1 MVYTFHC
8 AHSHL
13 EMQLN
18 DIIIV
23 SVMVSDAYTT
33 TDTDPI
39 PPKMADTDL
48 SIWYQCIPKMRHI
61 IWHCRVLITL

>member
-8 AHSHL
+8 AHFHL

-18 DIIIV
+18 DIIIA
-23 SVMVSDAYTT
+23 SVMVSDAYTI

-39 PPKMADTDL
+39 PPKMANTDL
-48 SIWYQCIPKMRHI
+48 SIWYQCIPSSHDRS
-61 IWHCRVLITL
+61 T

>member
-23 SVMVSDAYTT
+23 SVMVSDAYTI

-39 PPKMADTDL
+39 PPK
-48 SIWYQCIPKMRHI
+48 WPIPI
-61 IWHCRVLITL
+61 QVSGIGASLIHALFQFTVYILY

>member
-1 MVYTFHC
+1 MVYIFHC

-23 SVMVSDAYTT
+23 SVMVSDAYTI
-33 TDTDPI
+33 TDTDLI
-39 PPKMADTDL
+39 PPKMADI
-48 SIWYQCIPKMRHI
+48 SI
-61 IWHCRVLITL
+61 

>member
-8 AHSHL
+8 AYSHL

-23 SVMVSDAYTT
+23 SVMVSDAYTIT
-33 TDTDPI
+33 NTDLI
-39 PPKMADTDL
+39 LPKMADTDR
-48 SIWYQCIPKMRHI
+48 SIYISGIGASLLNM
-61 IWHCRVLITL
+61 L

>member
-23 SVMVSDAYTT
+23 SVMVSDTYTI

-39 PPKMADTDL
+39 LPKMADTDL
-48 SIWYQCIPKMRHI
+48 SIWYRCIPTM
-61 IWHCRVLITL
+61 

>member
-1 MVYTFHC
+1 MVYTFYC

-23 SVMVSDAYTT
+23 SVMVSDAYTV
-33 TDTDPI
+33 TDTDLI
-39 PPKMADTDL
+39 PPKMADTNL
-48 SIWYQCIPKMRHI
+48 SMYLVSVNP
-61 IWHCRVLITL
+61 